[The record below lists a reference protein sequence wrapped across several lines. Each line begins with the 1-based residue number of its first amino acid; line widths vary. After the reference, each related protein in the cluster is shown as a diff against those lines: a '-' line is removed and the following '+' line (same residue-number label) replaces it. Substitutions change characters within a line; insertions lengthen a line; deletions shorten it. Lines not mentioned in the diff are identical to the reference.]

1 MADVDGNIPMPIC
14 DWEQEPVWLTAPS
27 HVVLAVLYLRL
38 PGAVLLGASKMNGFS
53 HLLRK

>member
-1 MADVDGNIPMPIC
+1 MADIDGNRPMTIY

-27 HVVLAVLYLRL
+27 HVVLAVLYLGL
-38 PGAVLLGASKMNGFS
+38 PGAVLHGASRMKGFS